1 MGWLA
6 VAVVL
11 AACGGVPTAPQR
23 GPIAHAWSY
32 EFALDEGLSR
42 LEATVCFEGEVPED
56 LVPIDPIGRRYLRW
70 ADGLVRPPA
79 PLDTGPGAALSVDAV
94 DAVRVD
100 AGLDA
105 APVDARPVAGSP
117 GAPVVAL
124 SVGAPAV
131 VGSVDEVPLDH
142 EGPSVRMVGL
152 PPDSCVRYVVDL
164 DAAARQRGGIHGAYR
179 IGSDL
184 VASTAV
190 WLWAPRNRAVD
201 ARVTARFEL
210 PEGLRV
216 SPLWMRT
223 ADGGRRLDERAFRFT
238 AYAAFGRF
246 PIRHVGVAG
255 ACLHV
260 SVLGAGVEMGPE
272 ALTESL
278 GASATAAAMMFGR
291 FPAREAGILA
301 VPTPFSSSSP
311 FGIVGRG
318 TMPTV
323 AILVGERATRDRLE
337 RAWVPV
343 HEFSHLATPFIDRE
357 DAWLSEGIATYYQE
371 ILRARG
377 GLIRAEEAWSNLD
390 DGFRR
395 GARDGTGR
403 TIAAESRDMM
413 ETAAYRR
420 VYWAGAAIALMA
432 DVEIRRR
439 TDNRR
444 SLDDTLESL
453 SECCASEARP
463 LSAEEV
469 MRRLDADGPRV
480 FGRVARAQLERRD
493 FPDLARTY
501 DALGLRRTETGVV
514 LEGNAAA
521 RALRESIVAARTL
534 DRVPACPP

>member
-1 MGWLA
+1 MSGAARYRFGIQTGLA
-6 VAVVL
+6 SASRARRTGSLCTTLSLGL
-11 AACGGVPTAPQR
+11 ALSACGGVPAAPQR
-23 GPIAHAWSY
+23 GAEARAWSY
-32 EFALDEGLSR
+32 DFALDEGLTR

-56 LVPIDPIGRRYLRW
+56 LVPVDPIGRRYLRS
-70 ADGLVRPPA
+70 ADGPLGPDVRA
-79 PLDTGPGAALSVDAV
+79 
-94 DAVRVD
+94 
-100 AGLDA
+100 
-105 APVDARPVAGSP
+105 
-117 GAPVVAL
+117 
-124 SVGAPAV
+124 
-131 VGSVDEVPLDH
+131 LDH
-142 EGPSVRMVGL
+142 EGPSVRLVGL

-190 WLWAPRNRAVD
+190 WLWAPRNRAPD

-210 PEGLRV
+210 PEGLKA

-223 ADGGRRLDERAFRFT
+223 GEGRRALDERAFRFT

-260 SVLGAGVEMGPE
+260 SVLGGGVEMGPE

-278 GASATAAAMMFGR
+278 GASANAAAMMFGR

-323 AILVGERATRDRLE
+323 AILVGERATRDRLQ

-377 GLIRAEEAWSNLD
+377 GLITAEEAWSNLD

-403 TIAAESRDMM
+403 TIAAESRHMM

-432 DVEIRRR
+432 DVEMRLR
-439 TDNRR
+439 TDGRR
-444 SLDDTLESL
+444 SLDDAIESL

-480 FGRVARAQLERRD
+480 FGPVAHAQLDRSD
-493 FPDLARTY
+493 FPDLAHTY
-501 DALGLRRTETGVV
+501 EALGLRRTETGVV
-514 LEGNAAA
+514 LEGDAAA
-521 RALRESIVAARTL
+521 RALRGSILQARAL
-534 DRVPACPP
+534 DRIPACPP